1 MMLGEGAREP
11 PEEGDMRRSLG
22 VAAAAVLLALGVSLL
37 LPIVA
42 AADEPSSYAGTY
54 AGMATGKNK
63 KGTKGSSGV
72 TVWVEDLGGQAKFTF
87 RFDKV
92 PVVVDAT
99 GREEGGTKGSV
110 AVRIAVA
117 KMGIRGNAVLV
128 LVPKG
133 QTWSLVAKGSGKA
146 LKYQGS
152 GRLNAARI
160 CTGVAVPSVKD
171 QFTDLLKALGGAKP
185 KSVPVPAGGASGVPG
200 IVRVASS
207 GSVAAPEPAVTP
219 VAEVTVEPASIIDPA
234 EAQPPTP
241 DEDVLVATGVL
252 VVVIVLSVAFGVG
265 ARVRRTAVAAGP
277 GDIAPRE
284 RED

>member
-1 MMLGEGAREP
+1 
-11 PEEGDMRRSLG
+11 MRRSLR
-22 VAAAAVLLALGVSLL
+22 AAAAAILLALGVSLL
-37 LPIVA
+37 LPVLA
-42 AADEPSSYAGTY
+42 AADEASSYAGTY
-54 AGMATGKNK
+54 AGVATGKNK
-63 KGTKGSSGV
+63 KGTKGTSGV
-72 TVWVEDLGGQAKFTF
+72 TVWVEDLGSQAKFTF

-128 LVPKG
+128 LVPNG

-160 CTGVAVPSVKD
+160 CTGVAVPAMDD
-171 QFTDLLKALGGAKP
+171 QVIDLFKSLGGAKP
-185 KSVPVPAGGASGVPG
+185 KSAIMPAGGASGALG

-207 GSVAAPEPAVTP
+207 GAVDVPDPAVTP
-219 VAEVTVEPASIIDPA
+219 VAEVTVEPASIIDLA

-252 VVVIVLSVAFGVG
+252 VVAIVLSVAFGVG